1 LREDDASKIDGADTY
16 DTLDMFLAASIQ
28 FNPAVNP
35 AFIEENKV
43 LAAVL
48 SRSLGGHNPYATDI
62 IMLLGK
68 GQGRAAWT
76 KLKVRVN
83 GTAKAL
89 FARVQ
94 TLELKLKAVYDGAK
108 GGQAIQ
114 NHNSSF
120 LKTVQDL
127 ANAGSMITVDRQIRD
142 YLTTLQDPIL
152 LALKDSIRAD
162 GGALTLDEVQQML
175 VDLIEGRKA
184 DALAQSTKIRA
195 IKAAV
200 VKYPKKDKE
209 KTRGSNA
216 SGNNRKKWDNKKRKA
231 SQANA
236 KLTNEEIVLLKVS
249 NPDDWFLT
257 TKSIPP
263 ESFQTMSQKERKLMR
278 KFRETE
284 TRAVNAVRTG
294 VTLDNAVTVT
304 NPNRVVGTQMGP
316 MLVLTADQAFPIIQM
331 LNQTANNNQP
341 VHTMPTVQFGR
352 AAHQLK
358 DVAHKDE

>member
-1 LREDDASKIDGADTY
+1 
-16 DTLDMFLAASIQ
+16 
-28 FNPAVNP
+28 
-35 AFIEENKV
+35 
-43 LAAVL
+43 
-48 SRSLGGHNPYATDI
+48 
-62 IMLLGK
+62 
-68 GQGRAAWT
+68 
-76 KLKVRVN
+76 
-83 GTAKAL
+83 
-89 FARVQ
+89 
-94 TLELKLKAVYDGAK
+94 VYDDAK

-127 ANAGSMITVDRQIRD
+127 ANAGSMITIDRQIRD

-162 GGALTLDEVQQML
+162 GGALTLDEVQQKF

-209 KTRGSNA
+209 VTRSSKAG
-216 SGNNRKKWDNKKRKA
+216 GNNRKKWDNKKRKA

-249 NPDDWFLT
+249 NPDEWFQT

-263 ESFQTMSQKERKLMR
+263 ESFQTMSQKERNLMR

-284 TRAVNAVRTG
+284 TRAVKAVRTG

-304 NPNRVVGTQMGP
+304 DPNRVVGTQLGP

-341 VHTMPTVQFGR
+341 VHAMPTVQFGR